1 MELKTL
7 FSPGKIGNVEIKNRI
22 VRSATYEK
30 RATKYGKV
38 APELIDF
45 LCELAKGGTG
55 LIISGMIAVHPSGTG
70 SQYGAWIYDDSF
82 ISGQRELTKA
92 VHDCSEAKIAA
103 QIAHTGIQGTNPKYD
118 PIGPSPMPINS
129 YGKKPRGLTAQEVGE
144 VINWFVAATRRIYE
158 SDYDIVQLHA
168 AHGYLLSNFV
178 SPYSNKREDEFGG
191 TPQKRAKI
199 LVEIYKGIRQE
210 VDKNFPVTIKL
221 QTNDFFKGG
230 LELEEG
236 KEIAKT
242 LVDAGFDAIEPSGG
256 SVETIIGKQDN
267 YPSLRVKT
275 PEQENYFLPIVKE
288 LKPIMGDCPIILM
301 GGIKNPVSIEQIL
314 RDGDADFIAM
324 CRPLINEPDLSNRW
338 KSGDTSPAKCISCN
352 SCYMT
357 MVSGATHCV
366 VRKRRERRLHKKEMK
381 LNK

>member
-30 RATKYGKV
+30 RATKYGEI

-55 LIISGMIAVHPSGTG
+55 LIITGMIAVHPSGTG
-70 SQYGAWIYDDSF
+70 SQYGAWIFNDSF

-92 VHDCSEAKIAA
+92 VHDCSDAKIAA
-103 QIAHTGIQGTNPKYD
+103 QIAHTGIQSTHPKYD

-129 YGKKPRGLTAQEVGE
+129 YGRKPRGLTSQEIEE
-144 VINWFVAATRRIYE
+144 VIDWFVAASRRVYE
-158 SDYDIVQLHA
+158 SNFDSVQLHA
-168 AHGYLLSNFV
+168 AHGYLLSNFL
-178 SPYSNKREDEFGG
+178 SPFSNKREDEYGG

-199 LVEIYKGIRQE
+199 LIDIRKRIREE
-210 VDKNFPVTIKL
+210 VDRKFPVIIKL
-221 QTNDFFKGG
+221 QIRDFFSGG
-230 LELEEG
+230 LELDEG
-236 KEIAKT
+236 KIIAKV

-267 YPSLRVKT
+267 YPSLRLKT
-275 PEQENYFLPIVKE
+275 SEQENYFLPMVKE

-301 GGIKNPVSIEQIL
+301 GGIKNPLTVEQIL
-314 RDGDADFIAM
+314 QNGDADFIAM
-324 CRPLINEPDLSNRW
+324 SRPLIHEPDLPNRW
-338 KSGDTSPAKCISCN
+338 KSGDLSPAKCISCN

-357 MVSGATHCV
+357 MVAGPTHCV
-366 VRKRRERRLHKKEMK
+366 VRKRREKRLLREQSK